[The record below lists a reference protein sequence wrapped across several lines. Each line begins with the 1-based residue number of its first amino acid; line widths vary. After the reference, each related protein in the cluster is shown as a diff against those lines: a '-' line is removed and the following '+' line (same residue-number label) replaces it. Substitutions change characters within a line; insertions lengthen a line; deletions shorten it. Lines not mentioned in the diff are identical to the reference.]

1 MMSPKSTVIL
11 LALFLSGFC
20 ALSQDCTTLGQT
32 PSTAFPVCG
41 TSVFHQANVP
51 ICATND
57 IFVPGCSDNS
67 SANYQN
73 KNPFF
78 YKFTC
83 FTAGTLG
90 FLITPADLDEDY
102 DWQLYDITGHN
113 PQDIFTDHSL
123 VVTGNWS
130 GNYGTTGA
138 SSAGVSF
145 IQCASSTAPPVVNTF
160 AQMPSLTAGHEYL
173 LMVSHYSDTQS
184 GYDLSFAGGTAVITD
199 PTLPHLGVAKTSCDG
214 TTITLKLNKR
224 MKCSSLSVSG
234 SDFTISPAAPAII
247 SAVAANCSAGF
258 DFDEV
263 VLTLAAP
270 LPDNNYQLIIK
281 NGSDNNT
288 IQDNCD
294 RDIPPSEQTPFSY
307 FVPAPIFADSLG
319 KTGCAPDEI
328 KIYFPKK
335 IKCNTIAPNGSDF
348 TITGSTPVTV
358 IGASGNCVNDQ
369 SDVIIVKLSAPIF
382 TRGNYTLSLK
392 TGIDGTTVIDEC
404 GIELPIQ
411 SLPFSTVDTV
421 SAEYNLSMVMGCQV
435 NTLTFSHDGAHE
447 VNSWN
452 WTFNNIITAN
462 TQTHTIQFPASGTNT
477 VQLIVSN
484 GICRDT
490 VNKTIVLD
498 NEVKALFD
506 IPDIICPEDKLT
518 AINNSRGLIDIYQW
532 SFDIAGSS
540 NVKDPLPVQF
550 PPTNQE
556 AYYLIKLVCT
566 NTALGC
572 TDTQQKKLRVLN
584 NCFIAVP
591 TGFTPNGDGLND
603 YLSPNNAIKAE
614 KLEFSVYNR
623 WGQLVFHSR
632 NWQEKWDGKING
644 LPQAS
649 GVYVWFLSYTH
660 RDTGQ
665 RVFQKGTTTLIR

>member
-1 MMSPKSTVIL
+1 MLSPKSAVIIL
-11 LALFLSGFC
+11 VLFLLRFR

-57 IFVPGCSDNS
+57 VFVPGCSGTGN
-67 SANYQN
+67 ANYQN

-90 FLITPADLDEDY
+90 FLITPAENDEDY

-113 PQDIFTDHSL
+113 AQDIFTDNSL

-130 GNYGTTGA
+130 GNYGPTGA
-138 SSAGVSF
+138 SNTGVNF
-145 IQCASSTAPPVVNTF
+145 IQCASGTTPFVNTF
-160 AQMPSLTAGHEYL
+160 AQMPSLVAGHEYL

-184 GYDLSFAGGTAVITD
+184 GYDLSFDGGTAIITD
-199 PTLPHLGVAKTSCDG
+199 PNLPHLGVAKTSCDG

-224 MKCSSLSVSG
+224 MKCSTLSTSG
-234 SDFTISPAAPAII
+234 SEFTISPAAPAIV
-247 SAVAANCSAGF
+247 SAVPTNCTGF

-270 LPDNNYQLIIK
+270 LSNNNYQLIIN

-288 IQDNCD
+288 IQDNCN
-294 RDIPPSEQTPFSY
+294 RDIPPTEQTPFSY

-319 KTGCAPDEI
+319 KPGCAPDEI

-335 IKCNTIAPNGSDF
+335 IKCATIAPNGSDF
-348 TITGSTPVTV
+348 AVTGTTPVTV
-358 IGASGNCVNDQ
+358 IGANGNCVNDQ
-369 SDVIIVKLSAPIF
+369 SDVITVKLSAPVY
-382 TRGNYTLSLK
+382 TKGNYTLSLK

-411 SLPFSTVDTV
+411 SLPFTTVDTV
-421 SAEYNLSMVMGCQV
+421 SAEYNLNMVMGCQV
-435 NTLTFSHDGAHE
+435 NTLTFSHDGAHD

-452 WTFNNIITAN
+452 WTFNNTIKVN
-462 TQTHTIQFPASGTNT
+462 TQTHTIQFPASSSNT
-477 VQLIVSN
+477 IQLIVSN

-490 VNKTIVLD
+490 VNKTVVLD
-498 NEVKALFD
+498 NEVKAAFD

-518 AINNSRGLIDIYQW
+518 AINNSKGLIDIYQW

-540 NVKDPLPVQF
+540 NLKDPLPVQF
-550 PPTNQE
+550 PGTNQE
-556 AYYLIKLVCT
+556 TYYLIKLVCT

-591 TGFTPNGDGLND
+591 TGFTPNGDGVND
-603 YLSPNNAIKAE
+603 YLYPNNAIKAE
-614 KLEFSVYNR
+614 KLEFSVFNR

-665 RVFQKGTTTLIR
+665 KVFQKGTTTLIR